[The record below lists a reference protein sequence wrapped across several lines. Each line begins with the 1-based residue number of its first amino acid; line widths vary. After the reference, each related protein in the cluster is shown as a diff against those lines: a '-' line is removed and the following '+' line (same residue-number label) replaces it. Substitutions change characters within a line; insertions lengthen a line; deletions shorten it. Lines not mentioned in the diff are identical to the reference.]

1 MSLTKQD
8 FLLMPLNFAVLNF
21 ARSEKIFFNTDV
33 FRRVLSQLIT
43 RSKGTL
49 ILRRKGRFYKVMHT
63 RHAKDNRWMFKCKD
77 MDKKKDVTFN
87 FQIPRMWEV
96 LDKASTMKDPKDIL
110 LIDLD
115 QQGKWMI
122 WTQDEL
128 KQRLR
133 HEEKEKKQRN

>member
-1 MSLTKQD
+1 MLEAGLCA
-8 FLLMPLNFAVLNF
+8 FMF
-21 ARSEKIFFNTDV
+21 
-33 FRRVLSQLIT
+33 

-49 ILRRKGRFYKVMHT
+49 IIQRRGRFYKVLRT
-63 RHAKDNRWMFKCKD
+63 RHLGDNWWTFECKD
-77 MDKKKDVTFN
+77 LDTKKDASFK
-87 FQIPRMWEV
+87 FQLLGMWEV
-96 LDKASTMKDPKDIL
+96 LDKASTMKDHKDIL

-133 HEEKEKKQRN
+133 HEEKEKKQRD